1 LAKVQVAAKAAGEA
15 AAQSAAAV
23 GLADKEVS
31 KLAHQLSQVRAGL
44 AERSR
49 GLTSVTEDIERSRYL
64 HRRAESELDA
74 LTKEAADLQQACKQA
89 ASASESRDVDNTAG
103 AGGKSAEVDHWTAIE
118 RRTETLP
125 REQMLLLQHLRG
137 SQRGGS
143 GAGIAGNNALEALRD
158 LREQQLLQAGALSA
172 EENLLCAELQRTMQ
186 ASLDEMEKIEHRLRF
201 ELETVGRDRQ
211 LLRARLENGH
221 EERQASEQQL
231 RQAIQRLNDTP
242 EAKDAIDDGTIARM
256 AVVMREAQKFL
267 YEQQQRLD
275 DAERE
280 RDEVKKRLLDTLTHL
295 EGPEYA
301 ELVVATAIR
310 AAFAEQAPPD
320 ASPLEE
326 SDPPGTIAEEDLQA
340 QWLSGRRSRS
350 PAPWQPPP
358 TIVEEEEQ
366 DPATSPKMS
375 HTMLPFNDA

>member
-1 LAKVQVAAKAAGEA
+1 
-15 AAQSAAAV
+15 
-23 GLADKEVS
+23 
-31 KLAHQLSQVRAGL
+31 
-44 AERSR
+44 
-49 GLTSVTEDIERSRYL
+49 
-64 HRRAESELDA
+64 
-74 LTKEAADLQQACKQA
+74 
-89 ASASESRDVDNTAG
+89 
-103 AGGKSAEVDHWTAIE
+103 
-118 RRTETLP
+118 
-125 REQMLLLQHLRG
+125 MLLLQHLRG